1 MPQERIQLQV
11 EGLLGGGVDSTADS
25 AQAMHIGRESR
36 ADCAQTEE
44 DGMANPKHSMRRR

>member
-36 ADCAQTEE
+36 AEYAQTE